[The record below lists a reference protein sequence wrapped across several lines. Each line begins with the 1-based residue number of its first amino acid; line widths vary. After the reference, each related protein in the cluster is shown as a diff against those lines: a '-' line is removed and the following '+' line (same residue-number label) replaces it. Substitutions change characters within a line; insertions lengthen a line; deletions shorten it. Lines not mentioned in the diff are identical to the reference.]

1 MNLKEFF
8 SVSCHDFPKVT
19 RRIRYSLHGW
29 NEYREA
35 KVRITASNID
45 FTSLLGEDDI
55 VRALEAYEKSPLKN
69 SENRDLYCLFRCY
82 QYSVW
87 HMPWSRSEMI
97 DEWKYYNQPSA
108 DSDPDDMQQYDDELC
123 RIETDCDEN
132 EITNMLVCHFAD
144 KVSAKAHFAING
156 LALEECVLCPN
167 KHDAMMY
174 QQLLYLAYPEQAKNG
189 RSVLYCK
196 QCGEPFIGK
205 GKNAQYC
212 ERCSTPSARTM
223 RSRRNSMLKAKKED

>member
-35 KVRITASNID
+35 KVMLTGSNVD

-55 VRALEAYEKSPLKN
+55 VRALEAYEKAPLKH
-69 SENRDLYCLFRCY
+69 SEDRDLYCLFKCY

-87 HMPWSRSEMI
+87 GISWNKSDMI
-97 DEWKYYNQPSA
+97 DEWKYFNQPKKDWTQEDIDLIKSA
-108 DSDPDDMQQYDDELC
+108 LHHL
-123 RIETDCDEN
+123 ETECDEN
-132 EITNMLVCHFAD
+132 EIVNTLVCEFAD
-144 KVSAKAHFAING
+144 KVSAKAYFAING
-156 LALEECVLCPN
+156 LALEECVLCDN

-189 RSVLYCK
+189 RRVLYCK

-223 RSRRNSMLKAKKED
+223 RSRRNSMLKTKKED